1 MNNYYISDNL
11 KLKYNSL
18 YLLCLKY
25 QLMYSF
31 TFLFSF
37 IVIIIMIGLLT
48 INSFRRFI
56 IIYRIFGKAKKRDF
70 HKQPIPNSIGV
81 VFLLLFILGVI
92 VLEPFLE
99 KKDLIGLIAG
109 GVVICLTGFWDD
121 LKIMSP
127 IKKLFYQILAVSFI
141 VLHNGLV
148 IQNLHGFLGIEIL
161 NPILGI
167 PFTIFIGI
175 FMINA
180 FNLIDGI
187 DGLAAL
193 TAIISFAAFS
203 IAFWLIDSKGYFG
216 LCVLMIGIMGSYLPF
231 NFSKKRKVFMGD
243 SGSMFI
249 GYILFVMSML
259 IVNST
264 APILNNLSF
273 ERSVIPIVPL
283 TIFILPIIDTA
294 SIYWY
299 RVSVGRNPF
308 SADKYHIHHLVLM
321 LTKSHLLSSLVI
333 CCLLVITIFLFSL
346 LVFKLTTV
354 LFISLYFVL
363 IFSMIIISNII
374 RIIYKKQLNKV

>member
-1 MNNYYISDNL
+1 M
-11 KLKYNSL
+11 
-18 YLLCLKY
+18 
-25 QLMYSF
+25 
-31 TFLFSF
+31 
-37 IVIIIMIGLLT
+37 
-48 INSFRRFI
+48 INSFRRFV

-70 HKQPIPNSIGV
+70 HKKPIPNSIGV

-167 PFTIFIGI
+167 PFTVFIGI

-193 TAIISFAAFS
+193 TAIISFLAFL
-203 IAFWLIDSKGYFG
+203 IVFWLIDSKGYFG

-259 IVNST
+259 VVNTT
-264 APILNNLSF
+264 APIIDNLSF
-273 ERSVIPIVPL
+273 DRAVVPIIPLV
-283 TIFILPIIDTA
+283 IFIIPIIDSA
-294 SIYWY
+294 SIYLY
-299 RVSVGRNPF
+299 RLSVGRSPF
-308 SADKYHIHHLVLM
+308 SADRFHLHHLFL
-321 LTKSHLLSSLVI
+321 LLSKSHLVSSLVM
-333 CCLLVITIFLFSL
+333 CCLLVFTIFLFSL
-346 LVFKLTTV
+346 IVFKLTTV

-374 RIIYKKQLNKV
+374 RIMYKKQLNNL

>member
-1 MNNYYISDNL
+1 
-11 KLKYNSL
+11 
-18 YLLCLKY
+18 
-25 QLMYSF
+25 MYSF
-31 TFLFSF
+31 TFIFSF
-37 IVIIIMIGLLT
+37 IVVILLIGLLM

-70 HKQPIPNSIGV
+70 HKKPIPNSIGV
-81 VFLLLFILGVI
+81 VFFVLFILGVI

-99 KKDLIGLIAG
+99 KKDLIGLIVG

-203 IAFWLIDSKGYFG
+203 IAFWVIDSKGYFG

-259 IVNST
+259 VVNTT
-264 APILNNLSF
+264 APIIDNLSF
-273 ERSVIPIVPL
+273 DRAVVPIIPLV
-283 TIFILPIIDTA
+283 IFIIPIIDSA
-294 SIYWY
+294 SIYLY
-299 RVSVGRNPF
+299 RLSVGRNPF
-308 SADKYHIHHLVLM
+308 SADRFHLHHLFLLLM
-321 LTKSHLLSSLVI
+321 KSHLVSSLVM
-333 CCLLVITIFLFSL
+333 CCLLVFTIFLFSL
-346 LVFKLTTV
+346 IVFKLTTV

-363 IFSMIIISNII
+363 IFSMIILSNII
-374 RIIYKKQLNKV
+374 RIMHKKELNKV

>member
-1 MNNYYISDNL
+1 
-11 KLKYNSL
+11 
-18 YLLCLKY
+18 
-25 QLMYSF
+25 MYSF

-37 IVIIIMIGLLT
+37 IVVILLIGLLM

-70 HKQPIPNSIGV
+70 HKKPIPNSIGV
-81 VFLLLFILGVI
+81 VFLVLFILGVI

-99 KKDLIGLIAG
+99 KKDLIGLIVG
-109 GVVICLTGFWDD
+109 GVIICLAGFWDD

-127 IKKLFYQILAVSFI
+127 IKKMFYQILAVSFI

-259 IVNST
+259 VVNTT
-264 APILNNLSF
+264 APIIDNLSF
-273 ERSVIPIVPL
+273 DRAVVPIVPL
-283 TIFILPIIDTA
+283 VIFIIPIIDSA
-294 SIYWY
+294 SIYLY
-299 RVSVGRNPF
+299 RLSIGRSPF
-308 SADKYHIHHLVLM
+308 SADRFHLHHLFL
-321 LTKSHLLSSLVI
+321 LLSNSHLVSSLVM
-333 CCLLVITIFLFSL
+333 CCLLMFTIFLFSL
-346 LVFKLTTV
+346 IVFKLTTV

-363 IFSMIIISNII
+363 IFSMIILSNII
-374 RIIYKKQLNKV
+374 RIMHKKQLNKV

>member
-1 MNNYYISDNL
+1 
-11 KLKYNSL
+11 
-18 YLLCLKY
+18 
-25 QLMYSF
+25 MYSF

-109 GVVICLTGFWDD
+109 GGVICLTGFWDD

-167 PFTIFIGI
+167 PFTVFIGI

-193 TAIISFAAFS
+193 TAIISFVAFS

-216 LCVLMIGIMGSYLPF
+216 LCVLMIAIMCSYLPF
-231 NFSKKRKVFMGD
+231 NFSKKRKAFMGD

-346 LVFKLTTV
+346 LVFKLTTL

-374 RIIYKKQLNKV
+374 RFTFKKQLNKV